1 MLVTLPC
8 VEWSHNAWIWKCLYV
23 CVYVCN
29 FVCMCV
35 HRHRNAYNLF
45 CPGWGEG
52 GTTRSAPT
60 YKYAFLRRC
69 VCVCVCVHVHVLV
82 HTCTKNL
89 FTKTDK
95 SIIFVN
101 LRYLRLKLQEHKIKR
116 KYVIFVIITS
126 KIFLVM

>member
-1 MLVTLPC
+1 MSNGHTMLGFGNVCMYVCMFVT
-8 VEWSHNAWIWKCLYV
+8 LYV
-23 CVYVCN
+23 CVCIGIGTHIIYFVQDGGRGELLVPHPPINMRFYAGVC
-29 FVCMCV
+29 V
-35 HRHRNAYNLF
+35 
-45 CPGWGEG
+45 
-52 GTTRSAPT
+52 
-60 YKYAFLRRC
+60 C